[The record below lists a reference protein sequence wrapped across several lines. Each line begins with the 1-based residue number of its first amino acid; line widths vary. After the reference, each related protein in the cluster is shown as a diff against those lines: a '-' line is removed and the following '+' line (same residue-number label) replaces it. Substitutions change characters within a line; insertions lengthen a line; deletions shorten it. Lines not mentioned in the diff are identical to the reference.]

1 MAKRKWTPE
10 EREEFRRDLARWAQ
24 NRRDFEA
31 MYERLQ
37 ARWAAADERRDRRR
51 RRVRRILTLGRA
63 A

>member
-1 MAKRKWTPE
+1 
-10 EREEFRRDLARWAQ
+10 
-24 NRRDFEA
+24 